1 MSPTPPPRAV
11 LLDALGTVV
20 GLVPP
25 APALRDELARG
36 LGVEV
41 SLTDAQ
47 RAIEAEIAYYRA
59 HLDEGRDRASLAR
72 LRRACGEALRAALPS
87 SAALR
92 RTSPEAI
99 TGVLLASLRFR
110 LFEDVRPAVEA
121 LRLGGARV
129 VVVSNWDV
137 SLHDVLARLELTP
150 LLDGVLTSAEAGARK
165 PAREIFERA
174 LGLAGVDAGDA
185 VHVGDSVAEDVEGA
199 RAAGIRPILV
209 RRGLEP
215 PPPGVTVVA
224 TLTELIAHWARARH

>member
-1 MSPTPPPRAV
+1 MSPTPSPRAV
-11 LLDALGTVV
+11 LFDALGT
-20 GLVPP
+20 LVELAQP
-25 APALRDELARG
+25 APSLRHELARG

-92 RTSPEAI
+92 RASPEAV
-99 TGVLLASLRFR
+99 TGALLASLRFR
-110 LFEDVRPAVEA
+110 AFEDVRPALEG
-121 LRLGGARV
+121 LRLWGIRV

-137 SLHDVLARLELTP
+137 SLHDVLARLELAP

-165 PAREIFERA
+165 PAREIFEQA

-199 RAAGIRPILV
+199 RAAGITPILV
-209 RRGLEP
+209 CRGPEP
-215 PPPGVTVVA
+215 EPRGISVVA
-224 TLTELIAHWARARH
+224 NLTELIAHWAGARH